1 MKMYEHYEVKDRVI
15 WNHISHLKMYEPCHV
30 WITHINHMW
39 HDMSRHGWVVLTH
52 VRFFEAMQAGAD
64 RLCFCQSVME
74 HTHTHAHAHTH
85 THTHTHTHIYT
96 YIHTRIH
103 THADT
108 HIHTHVHNFT
118 HTHAHTRTH
127 TQTHTHTLL
136 RQKFCVS
143 YSLWERVSVKCVV
156 CPSLDLMAFFF
167 LFFFWNVCVPLYLCD
182 GICELRCTC
191 LFLHVVVQPIIQ
203 KCHFFIL
210 KSHLMI
216 YFSRSLLAWSVEKRP
231 RRLKLEIVIKWLSKC
246 DRL

>member
-15 WNHISHLKMYEPCHV
+15 WNHTNHIKMYEPFHV
-30 WITHINHMW
+30 WINHINHMW

-167 LFFFWNVCVPLYLCD
+167 LFFVWNVCVPLYLCD
-182 GICELRCTC
+182 GICEQALCVPISSCSGTAYYTEVS
-191 LFLHVVVQPIIQ
+191 FLHSQI
-203 KCHFFIL
+203 
-210 KSHLMI
+210 
-216 YFSRSLLAWSVEKRP
+216 SLDDLLLQVSFGMVRWK
-231 RRLKLEIVIKWLSKC
+231 KTKEIEIGDC
-246 DRL
+246 N